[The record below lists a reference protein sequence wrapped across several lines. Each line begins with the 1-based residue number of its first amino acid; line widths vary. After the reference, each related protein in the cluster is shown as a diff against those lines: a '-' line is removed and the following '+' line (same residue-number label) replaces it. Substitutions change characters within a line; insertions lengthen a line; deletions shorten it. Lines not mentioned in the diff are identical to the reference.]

1 MDNPTARPF
10 DIATFHRHLE
20 TAAVGRSLIYRESAP
35 STMDVARREAEEGA
49 PHGTLVFAEE
59 QTAGRGR
66 KGRSFYSPARQNLYV
81 TFVLKCVPD
90 VHRRLPLIVPLAVC
104 EALLPALPEARIKWP
119 NDIWAGVLKVSGML
133 IDGELGPAGPVAFP
147 GIGVN
152 VNGDPSLLPELAG
165 IATSVARE
173 TGREVGRE
181 ALLATLCNHLESS
194 LAASPDHV
202 GARYR
207 ALSNTVGA
215 RVRVEGAH
223 GAAFEGLAV
232 AIDGS
237 GALTV
242 RRDDGVEEAVTAA
255 EVSIRPLE
263 IAARP

>member
-1 MDNPTARPF
+1 MDNPEAHPF

-20 TAAVGRSLIYRESAP
+20 TAAVGRSLVYRESTP
-35 STMDVARREAEEGA
+35 STMDIARREAEEGA

-81 TFVLKCVPD
+81 TFVLRCPPET
-90 VHRRLPLIVPLAVC
+90 HRRLPLIVPLAVC
-104 EALLPALPEARIKWP
+104 EALLPLLPEARIKWP
-119 NDIWAGVLKVSGML
+119 NDIWSGTLKVSGML

-152 VNGDPSLLPELAG
+152 VNGDPARLPELAG
-165 IATSVARE
+165 IATSIARE

-181 ALLATLCNHLESS
+181 ALLAALCNGLESALS
-194 LAASPDHV
+194 ARPDQV
-202 GARYR
+202 AGRYR

-223 GAAFEGLAV
+223 GPSYEGLAV
-232 AIDGS
+232 AIDDS

-242 RRDDGVEEAVTAA
+242 RRDGGFEEAVTAA

-263 IAARP
+263 VAARP